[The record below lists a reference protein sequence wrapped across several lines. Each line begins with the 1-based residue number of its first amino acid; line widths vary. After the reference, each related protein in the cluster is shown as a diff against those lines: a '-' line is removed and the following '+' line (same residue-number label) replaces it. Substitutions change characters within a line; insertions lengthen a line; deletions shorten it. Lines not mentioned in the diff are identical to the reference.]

1 MNRLRLNSDVDHEFA
16 ILWVPRRTLISDHI
30 LETQGVL
37 GDANLHV
44 YPLFFIPLADD
55 LLSLELDSAFG
66 DLYLVNNEGVSP
78 RLFADLCRKKTQH
91 TLTCL
96 PEP

>member
-1 MNRLRLNSDVDHEFA
+1 MNRLRLNSDVEHDFA

-66 DLYLVNNEGVSP
+66 DLYLVNNERALP
-78 RLFADLCRKKTQH
+78 RLFADLGRKKTQH
-91 TLTCL
+91 TSICP
-96 PEP
+96 PER

>member
-1 MNRLRLNSDVDHEFA
+1 MSRLRVSSDVEHEFS
-16 ILWVPRRTLISDHI
+16 IIWVPRRTLMSDRI
-30 LETQGVL
+30 LEAQGVL
-37 GDANLHV
+37 GDATLHV

-66 DLYLVNNEGVSP
+66 DLYLVNITIKLRDFTN
-78 RLFADLCRKKTQH
+78 LLRKRTQH
-91 TLTCL
+91 TSTSL